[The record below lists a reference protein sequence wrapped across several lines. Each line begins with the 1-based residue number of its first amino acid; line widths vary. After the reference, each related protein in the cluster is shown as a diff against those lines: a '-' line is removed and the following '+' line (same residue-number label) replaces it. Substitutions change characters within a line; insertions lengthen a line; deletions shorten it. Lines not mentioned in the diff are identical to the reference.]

1 MIQGL
6 ILTHGDL
13 GRSLLETV
21 AGLAGPQSG
30 LTAVSNSGC
39 GLPDIVE
46 RARAAARELPEG
58 PLVIFVD
65 LMGGSC
71 AQAGRVLA
79 EASPEWRVITG
90 VNVPMLVNFVQ
101 NRDRLALD
109 DLVEMV
115 VSRAREGVRRIPEPR
130 G

>member
-21 AGLAGPQSG
+21 VSLAGPQPG
-30 LTAVSNSGC
+30 LAAVSNAGC

-46 RARAAARELPEG
+46 RARAAARELPPG
-58 PLVIFVD
+58 PILIFVD

-71 AQAGRVLA
+71 AQAGRLLS
-79 EASPEWRVITG
+79 EASPDWRVITG

-101 NRDRLALD
+101 NREHLGLD
-109 DLVEMV
+109 ELVEMV
-115 VSRAREGVRRIPEPR
+115 VSRAREGVKQIPEKR